1 MRRAMRDF
9 ILLICLLIGIAG
21 MGSASAAPDPAAG
34 SSVKGNFDITDL
46 RTRLF
51 DPKGSD
57 VLIISHRGDWH
68 GAAEN
73 SLRSIEKAI
82 EKGCAG
88 VVVDVRRTKD
98 GTLVLMADKTVD
110 RMTDGKGLVSRL
122 TLAEIRSLHLR
133 DSKGELTAFRVPTL
147 EEALLLAKGRIM
159 IAVSSYDDYASGIG
173 ALVQKTGT
181 AREFFRLS
189 EIPRKTAY
197 TWREQFEQAGPGS
210 GANQSGRYAELMK
223 EGYTVFV
230 SDAPKAINSFL
241 GRTHIRAVIAVS
253 GVFGDGQKV
262 AYAVLRYGDAID
274 GSSVGKDTFAAE
286 EHTVTDAFTSG
297 TEDPS
302 GRADSGR
309 QVIVTFDTSVRFDA
323 AAGGAGKKETKD
335 EKEHAIPQIRAGNRP
350 ERKEGLFPG
359 DVTLRQLRPV
369 RTTDGREINEAFS
382 IRSTMEKTL
391 VVDDFRQEV
400 FRDPETGGTLR
411 YNIFIPK
418 GYTEKEKYPLVLFM
432 HDASGAGQEDTW
444 TLRQGLGAVIWASPR
459 EQAKHPAIVLAP
471 QYDEVVT
478 DDSYAHTA
486 SAELTAEL
494 VRHIMRTYTVDSSRV
509 YVTGQS
515 MGCMMAYFLMSHYPD
530 FFTAGLLVAGHW
542 NTAEL
547 APMSRMPLWLVSGG
561 GKSQSGAEGAIRVW
575 EAHGGEAS
583 SAEWPLSASDRD
595 RDDMTSALIARGGNI
610 HYSHL
615 TGGSH
620 FDTWRA
626 AYGFGAVRDWLFRQ
640 RK

>member
-21 MGSASAAPDPAAG
+21 MGSAAAAPDPAAG

-98 GTLVLMADKTVD
+98 GALVLMADKTVD

-133 DSKGELTAFRVPTL
+133 DSKGELTDFRVPTL

-159 IAVSSYDDYASGIG
+159 IAVSSYDDYASEIG

-210 GANQSGRYAELMK
+210 GMDPSARYKELLD
-223 EGYTVFV
+223 EGCTVFV
-230 SDAPKAINSFL
+230 SDAPKAINTFL
-241 GRTHIRAVIAVS
+241 GRTHVRAVIAVS
-253 GVFGDGQKV
+253 EVFGDGQKV
-262 AYAVLRYGDAID
+262 AYAVLRYRERID
-274 GSSVGKDTFAAE
+274 GSSVNKDTFEAE
-286 EHTVTDAFTSG
+286 GHTVTDAFTSRS
-297 TEDPS
+297 EDPS

-369 RTTDGREINEAFS
+369 RTADGREITEAFS

-411 YNIFIPK
+411 YNIFIPR

-444 TLRQGLGAVIWASPR
+444 TLRQGLGAVIWASPG
-459 EQAKHPAIVLAP
+459 EQTKHPAIVIAP

-515 MGCMMAYFLMSHYPD
+515 MGCMMSYFLMSHYPD